1 MLTVPPRFTLFT
13 VVRCLFAS
21 SSASI
26 MSSEKSRGFFKWGRS
41 LHDREEQGYPPGS
54 TVGSLPDNGGLRRT
68 LTTTDVS
75 TLVPSHDKLLIF
87 RSLVGIDTVPALT
100 TSGHSARTGPN
111 IGIYTRIIK
120 AEKKSAFNYKVFHL
134 LINTCLAVQVIFGA
148 ILTALG
154 ASDGSRKAVTA
165 FGAIGTIMAGILA
178 YLKGSG
184 LPNRLKYD
192 EDEWRKIREHIEQRE
207 REFCL
212 VDCPLDVREEIQ
224 IVEEMYERVKEQLEA
239 NNSHGMPHGTNNS
252 ERPRHS
258 NWQQQ
263 STKPPSRRPWTLP
276 PAHFPEG
283 EKQVLSTSRATE

>member
-1 MLTVPPRFTLFT
+1 M
-13 VVRCLFAS
+13 
-21 SSASI
+21 

-41 LHDREEQGYPPGS
+41 LHDREEQGYPPSS
-54 TVGSLPDNGGLRRT
+54 TVGSLPENSGLRRT

-87 RSLVGIDTVPALT
+87 RSLAGIDTVPALT

-111 IGIYTRIIK
+111 IGIYTRIID

-154 ASDGSRKAVTA
+154 ASNGSRKAVTA
-165 FGAIGTIMAGILA
+165 FGAISTIMAGILA

-192 EDEWRKIREHIEQRE
+192 EDEWKKIREHIEQRE

-239 NNSHGMPHGTNNS
+239 NNSNGMPKHGTNDS
-252 ERPRHS
+252 ERPRRS

-263 STKPPSRRPWTLP
+263 STKPPSRRPSTKP
-276 PAHFPEG
+276 PAHFPKG
-283 EKQVLSTSRATE
+283 EKHV